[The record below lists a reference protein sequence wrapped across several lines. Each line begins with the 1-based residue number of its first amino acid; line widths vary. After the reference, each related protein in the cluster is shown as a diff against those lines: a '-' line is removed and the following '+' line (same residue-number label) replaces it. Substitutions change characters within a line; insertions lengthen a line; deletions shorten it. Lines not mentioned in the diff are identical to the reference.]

1 VDNSL
6 NAAARPPTGA
16 TAPVMGYFFAEAMI
30 FSFNAR
36 QAEAGSP
43 AAVTAEQTATTA
55 APAPK
60 TSPRFSSVMP
70 PTATPAIAVF
80 DRNSVAWRT

>member
-6 NAAARPPTGA
+6 NTAAKPPAGTVA
-16 TAPVMGYFFAEAMI
+16 LLMGYFFAEAMI

-36 QAEAGSP
+36 QAAAGSL
-43 AAVTAEQTATTA
+43 AAVMAEQTAIAA
-55 APAPK
+55 APASK
-60 TSPRFSSVMP
+60 TPPRFSSVMP